1 MKSLRIIG
9 IISITCCLFV
19 PVAQPQ
25 SLYQFG
31 GNLTI
36 GLPQGEFG
44 DNVDNVGIGG
54 TGFFAFNFPQS
65 PLAVGASI
73 GFMIY
78 GSETRQEPWILPV
91 YVDVTTTNSILMGHF
106 FLRLQPPRGRILPY
120 FDGLAGF
127 NYLWTDTSIKDE
139 DEPGGEEIASSRQLS
154 DVTFSYGVGGGLMF
168 RVYQAPER
176 KGIGRQLASVYI
188 DLGLRYLKGGEAEYL
203 REGDIEIV
211 PREGDDE
218 VIYHINKSTTDI
230 LTIHLGASFAF

>member
-9 IISITCCLFV
+9 IIGLTCCLFV
-19 PVAQPQ
+19 PMAQTQ

-54 TGFFAFNFPQS
+54 TGFFALNFPQS

-78 GSETRQEPWILPV
+78 GSETRKESWSTTIPDIRL
-91 YVDVTTTNSILMGHF
+91 DVTTTNNILNGHL
-106 FLRLQPPRGRILPY
+106 FLRVQPPKGGFLPY
-120 FDGLAGF
+120 LDGLIGF
-127 NYLWTDTSIKDE
+127 NYLWTETSVKDE
-139 DEPGGEEIASSRQLS
+139 DEIGGEEIASSRQLS
-154 DVTFSYGVGGGLMF
+154 DITFSYGVGGGLMF
-168 RVYQAPER
+168 RVYQARE
-176 KGIGRQLASVYI
+176 KKKIGRELASVYI

-203 REGDIEIV
+203 KENSITIEGTQVYYDIS
-211 PREGDDE
+211 
-218 VIYHINKSTTDI
+218 KSTTDI
-230 LTIHLGASFAF
+230 LTIHIGASFAF

>member
-9 IISITCCLFV
+9 IIVLTFYLFV
-19 PVAQPQ
+19 PMSHTQ
-25 SLYQFG
+25 SLYHFG

-78 GSETRQEPWILPV
+78 GSETRKESWSSTIPDIYL
-91 YVDVTTTNSILMGHF
+91 DVTTTNNILNGHL
-106 FLRLQPPRGRILPY
+106 FLRVQPPKGGFLPY
-120 FDGLAGF
+120 LDGLIGF
-127 NYLWTDTSIKDE
+127 NYLWTETSVRDE
-139 DEPGGEEIASSRQLS
+139 DEPGGEEIASSRPLS
-154 DVTFSYGVGGGLMF
+154 DITFSYGVGGGLMF

-176 KGIGRQLASVYI
+176 KSIGRELASVYI
-188 DLGLRYLKGGEAEYL
+188 DLGLRYLKGGDAEYL
-203 REGDIEIV
+203 TKGKITVEDSQVYYDIS
-211 PREGDDE
+211 
-218 VIYHINKSTTDI
+218 KSTTDI
-230 LTIHLGASFAF
+230 LTIHIGATFAF